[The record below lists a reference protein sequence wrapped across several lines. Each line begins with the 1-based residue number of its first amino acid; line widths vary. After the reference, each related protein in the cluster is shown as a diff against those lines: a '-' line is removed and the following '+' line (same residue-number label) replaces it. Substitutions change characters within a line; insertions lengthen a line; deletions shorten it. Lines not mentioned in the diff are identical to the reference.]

1 MTRRR
6 GGTPPLYEKRYTGN
20 ESAKREKTV
29 KHEDSSDTN
38 GSSVDTE
45 SIKISSGKTETTS
58 REEQPPLYKQARG
71 VRDTS
76 LENYQ
81 GKKGGRAPPSILFK
95 HNIDHDT
102 QNHEYLRK
110 DCYFKEKKVADML
123 ASFATKRQKPLLVC
137 YWREVRDTPL
147 KTNKKR
153 GGQSTPLLNIKKGG

>member
-1 MTRRR
+1 MNKHI
-6 GGTPPLYEKRYTGN
+6 EN
-20 ESAKREKTV
+20 ESAKSEKTV

-45 SIKISSGKTETTS
+45 SITISSVKTETTS

-81 GKKGGRAPPSILFK
+81 GKKGDRAPPSILFK

-110 DCYFKEKKVADML
+110 DCYFKEKKGSRYAGKFCYKKAETFTGVLLEGGAGH
-123 ASFATKRQKPLLVC
+123 PL
-137 YWREVRDTPL
+137 E
-147 KTNKKR
+147 NQQNR